1 MTSGCRVQDSIANLT
16 ATVVFVSKDFRH
28 MYCRRRLLGMNKL
41 RDLADESGILGR
53 RLRDQL
59 LLRGALSQ
67 IFLLMFRQVPEA
79 NISSNVSPLL
89 ACAPRILPAGVAAK
103 DPLNFSF

>member
-1 MTSGCRVQDSIANLT
+1 
-16 ATVVFVSKDFRH
+16 
-28 MYCRRRLLGMNKL
+28 MNKL

-67 IFLLMFRQVPEA
+67 IFLLMFREVPD
-79 NISSNVSPLL
+79 
-89 ACAPRILPAGVAAK
+89 AK
-103 DPLNFSF
+103 F